1 MIVLWPGTSTGRP
14 SISRCAIRLT
24 SYQALLVVD
33 VVLEL
38 FAEVFNE
45 ALYRQRRGV
54 AKRADGAAGDVVG
67 HRVQRFQILGP
78 ALSMLDAMDH
88 PVQPA
93 GAFAAGCAL
102 TAGFLEIE
110 IRQALQRAHHASGLV
125 HDYDRPGAQHRT

>member
-1 MIVLWPGTSTGRP
+1 MIVLLSGTSTGRP
-14 SISRCAIRLT
+14 SISRCAISLI

-38 FAEVFNE
+38 FAEMLDE
-45 ALYRQRRGV
+45 ALHRQRRGV
-54 AKRADGAAGDVVG
+54 AQRADGAAGDVVG

-93 GAFAAGCAL
+93 CAFAAGRAL
-102 TAGFLEIE
+102 AAGFLEIK
-110 IRQALQRAHHASGLV
+110 IRQALPRAHHASGLV
-125 HDYDRPGAQHRT
+125 HDYDR